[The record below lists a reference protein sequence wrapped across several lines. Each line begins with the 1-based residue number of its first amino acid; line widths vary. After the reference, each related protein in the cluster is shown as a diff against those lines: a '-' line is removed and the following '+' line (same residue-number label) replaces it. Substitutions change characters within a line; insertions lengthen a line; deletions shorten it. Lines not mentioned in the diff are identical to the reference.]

1 MVDLYKFHIN
11 PYDDRLISLNQLIT
25 FSGLHLQRMIETNP
39 GVLLNTRITATTT
52 ALVALDNT
60 MASNQTKLALR
71 MGRVQAKETFRRAL
85 PANLQRIHGA
95 VIAAFGPDSV
105 QETEC
110 FPQGRSGYN
119 DCTDEQLNDKLVQL
133 QSCLAPMAAQVGQ
146 AHLDNLGGLIST
158 WTALLAAVKTA
169 SAGKTGS
176 ESARRAARA
185 ALQLEL
191 FKNLLTLAV
200 AFPNDMEKAKFYY
213 PQHLLER
220 PASQPEEGG
229 ESAAA

>member
-1 MVDLYKFHIN
+1 MVDLYKFHLN

-60 MASNQTKLALR
+60 MAGNETKLALR
-71 MGRVQAKETFRRAL
+71 MARVQAKDTFRQAL

-95 VIAAFGPDSV
+95 VIAAFGPNSV

-110 FPQGRSGYN
+110 FPKGRTAFI

-133 QSCLAPMAAQVGQ
+133 QSCLTPLAAQVGQ
-146 AHLDNLGGLIST
+146 THLDNLGGLIST
-158 WTALLAAVKTA
+158 WTALLAAVKSA

-200 AFPNDMEKAKFYY
+200 AFPNDVEKAKYYY